1 MSMRQIIDF
10 DIKDHEEG
18 EGRVDRIGVN
28 AVLWKSIC
36 VLPDRLDFCAC
47 VKDNQS
53 KHKTQ
58 FLNYFSS

>member
-28 AVLWKSIC
+28 AVL
-36 VLPDRLDFCAC
+36 
-47 VKDNQS
+47 
-53 KHKTQ
+53 
-58 FLNYFSS
+58 